1 MPLRHL
7 FALLARHIE
16 REQQREQW
24 ADYRAGTIAAAVI
37 NAAGGW
43 RGGRPAKPWDFFPHL
58 HAARGVRDPEKQI
71 AILRALGA
79 RVTEM
84 TDGDGA

>member
-16 REQQREQW
+16 REQQRERW
-24 ADYRAGTIAAAVI
+24 ADYRAGIIAAAVI

-43 RGGRPAKPWDFFPHL
+43 RGGQPAKPWDFFPHL

-79 RVTEM
+79 RVTEI